1 MQPKHGSVPE
11 ILVDA
16 AEQYCY
22 ASAIRQLQDCGHI
35 SLLDMQKLS
44 CAEVDCL
51 FEEIKYWLIY
61 GRDLEFIHDPKKLSV
76 ERCWPRQFF
85 RANHET
91 KQQSFNSE
99 IKN

>member
-1 MQPKHGSVPE
+1 MKPKQGSVPE
-11 ILVDA
+11 ILGDTT
-16 AEQYCY
+16 EQYCY
-22 ASAIRQLQDCGHI
+22 ASAIRQLQDYGHV

-61 GRDLEFIHDPKKLSV
+61 GRDINFIHDPKKLSA
-76 ERCWPRQFF
+76 ECRWPRQFS

-91 KQQSFNSE
+91 K
-99 IKN
+99 

>member
-1 MQPKHGSVPE
+1 MKLKQSLLPQMP
-11 ILVDA
+11 VDTNVR
-16 AEQYCY
+16 YSY

-61 GRDLEFIHDPKKLSV
+61 ERDINFIHDPKKLSA
-76 ERCWPRQFF
+76 ECRWPRQFS

-91 KQQSFNSE
+91 K
-99 IKN
+99 

>member
-1 MQPKHGSVPE
+1 MQPKLGSVPE
-11 ILVDA
+11 ILGDTT
-16 AEQYCY
+16 EQYCY

-61 GRDLEFIHDPKKLSV
+61 GRDINFIHDLKKLSA
-76 ERCWPRQFF
+76 ECRWPRQFS

-91 KQQSFNSE
+91 K
-99 IKN
+99 

>member
-1 MQPKHGSVPE
+1 MQCKLGLVPDT
-11 ILVDA
+11 LGDTT
-16 AEQYCY
+16 EQYCY

-35 SLLDMQKLS
+35 SLLHMQKLS

-61 GRDLEFIHDPKKLSV
+61 GRDINFIHDPKKLSV
-76 ERCWPRQFF
+76 ECRWPRQFS

-91 KQQSFNSE
+91 K
-99 IKN
+99 